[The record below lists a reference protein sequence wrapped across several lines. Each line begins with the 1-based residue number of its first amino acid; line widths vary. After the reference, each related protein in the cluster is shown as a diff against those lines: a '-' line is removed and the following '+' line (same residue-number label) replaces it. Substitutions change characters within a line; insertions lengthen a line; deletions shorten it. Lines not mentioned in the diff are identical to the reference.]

1 MKIGLAT
8 PNSDYGQRTADM
20 ALEAEQRGYD
30 SLWVGEHSHI
40 PASRETT
47 APGRHRAVLHP
58 DLQLMG
64 EPHRSALRAAARI
77 RARQLRPPQPHRAH
91 PSLHAYLR
99 WRNAN
104 KRYWHMRDPF
114 TSLGAA
120 AAVTSRIKLV
130 TGVCLVLEH
139 EVLDLAK
146 SVATLDEVSDGRF
159 LFGVGVGWNREELAN
174 VSPVPWSQRYG
185 AMRETIEALRGQW
198 SQHEA
203 GYSGTHVH
211 IEPSWVYP
219 KPVQQPG
226 PPVLMGCQGRI
237 GLQHAAEY
245 ADGWCPLDDFLGDA
259 RKSVDRFRAAVE
271 SSGRDPDHVPI
282 SMYCFSRPAE
292 EKLELYQELGVERT
306 VFGAPDEADKH
317 QRFVDR
323 NQHLVDTFAN

>member
-1 MKIGLAT
+1 MRIGLAT
-8 PNSDYGQRTADM
+8 PNSDYGHRTTDM
-20 ALEAEQRGYD
+20 AVEAEQRGYD

-40 PASRETT
+40 PASRET
-47 APGRHRAVLHP
+47 PHP
-58 DLQLMG
+58 AGIELPQL
-64 EPHRSALRAAARI
+64 
-77 RARQLRPPQPHRAH
+77 
-91 PSLHAYLR
+91 
-99 WRNAN
+99 
-104 KRYWHMRDPF
+104 YWHMRDPF

-120 AAVTSRIKLV
+120 AAVTSKIKLV

-159 LFGVGVGWNREELAN
+159 LFGVGVGWNQEELAN
-174 VSPVPWSQRYG
+174 VSTVPWAQRYV

-245 ADGWCPLDDFLGDA
+245 ADGWCPLDDFLGDP
-259 RKSVDRFRAAVE
+259 RKAVDRFRSAVE
-271 SSGRDPDHVPI
+271 SYGRDPDSVPI
-282 SMYCFSRPAE
+282 SMYCFSRPTE
-292 EKLELYQELGVERT
+292 EKLELYRQLGVERT
-306 VFGAPDEADKH
+306 VLGAPDGADRH
-317 QRFVDR
+317 QRFVER
-323 NQHLVDTFAN
+323 NQRLLDTFAD